1 MGKFDNIFAYSLAGG
16 AATVPN
22 TGGGGGGTAQTTGL
36 VAHWTMNETSGNR
49 LDSSGN
55 NHTLIPS
62 GAIASAAGKFG
73 NAAVFNGTAKLSLAS
88 ASQLNLASDFSVSF
102 WVKFSSV
109 ATYAILFSKY
119 LSSPV
124 GGLAIDFLPGS
135 AATFRCVF
143 AKSASSPELV
153 ILNSSTNIILNQYYF
168 VALTHNFATK
178 TLGFSLD
185 NQTAGI
191 TADTVSGQPNPYT
204 FTMTDNAL
212 DIVVG
217 GWAADTL
224 HIPSAQIDQVRIYN
238 RVLTPAEVSALYLES

>member
-16 AATVPN
+16 AASTP
-22 TGGGGGGTAQTTGL
+22 TPGGGGTTGL

-62 GAIASAAGKFG
+62 GAIASAPGRFG
-73 NAAVFNGTAKLSLAS
+73 NAAVFDGTAKLSLAS
-88 ASQLNLASDFSVSF
+88 ASQLNLASNFSLCF

-109 ATYAILFSKY
+109 TNYAILFSKY
-119 LSSPV
+119 LSSPH
-124 GGLAIDFLPGS
+124 GGLAFDFLPGN

-143 AKSASSPELV
+143 GKSTSTSELV
-153 ILNSSTNIILNQYYF
+153 VLSSSTNIILNQYYF

-178 TLGFSLD
+178 TLSFSLD

-191 TADTVSGQPNPYT
+191 TAGASGTQPNPYT
-204 FTMTDNAL
+204 FTMTDNTA
-212 DIVVG
+212 DIVAG
-217 GWAADTL
+217 GWADNTL
-224 HIPSAQIDQVRIYN
+224 HIPSAHIDQVRLDN
-238 RVLTPAEVSALYLES
+238 RVWTPAEVTAFYLET